1 MSGLGT
7 YTVLCNSATIGAW
20 IVAWPAPSL
29 IAISSA
35 IAIVIITIV
44 IVTIVIV
51 TIVNVTIVIIS
62 IVAIFMGI
70 KSHNLR
76 ISVRINKPIDFP
88 RKRALTEVFPCV

>member
-44 IVTIVIV
+44 IVTIV
-51 TIVNVTIVIIS
+51 NVTIVIIS

-76 ISVRINKPIDFP
+76 ISVEINKPIDFP

>member
-35 IAIVIITIV
+35 IAIVIITIL

-51 TIVNVTIVIIS
+51 TIVTIVIIS
-62 IVAIFMGI
+62 FVAIFMGI

-76 ISVRINKPIDFP
+76 ISVEINKPIDFP
-88 RKRALTEVFPCV
+88 RKRALSEVFPCV